1 VGLPEDFL
9 SRNQILDP
17 VYLDRV
23 EVLFVGILPECPLR
37 HAFVQWAPH
46 SGGRI
51 LHEITLGVVLEHVLA
66 GDRVGRRG
74 EAIQQDSS
82 EDVFGVLQNAE
93 LAEMRQDEAN
103 LILIDDFPA
112 CEGELLLLLLGLL
125 ALEREIGSISSY
137 RPWHG
142 TIGAGLTRTLGLLGC
157 AIWIELGHRRNSCCA
172 ISLSWKERC
181 CRGSQRPELGLT
193 CRSKG

>member
-9 SRNQILDP
+9 ARNQILDP
-17 VYLDRV
+17 VDLHRV
-23 EVLFVGILPECPLR
+23 EIFFVGILPEGPLR
-37 HAFVQWAPH
+37 HALIQGAPH

-51 LHEITLGVVLEHVLA
+51 LHEITLGVVLKHALA
-66 GDRVGRRG
+66 GDLVRRRG

-112 CEGELLLLLLGLL
+112 CEGKLLLLLLLGLL
-125 ALEREIGSISSY
+125 ALE
-137 RPWHG
+137 
-142 TIGAGLTRTLGLLGC
+142 
-157 AIWIELGHRRNSCCA
+157 
-172 ISLSWKERC
+172 
-181 CRGSQRPELGLT
+181 
-193 CRSKG
+193 